1 VNGIKLTSWEEI
13 AVCSDPLEFRSFESG
28 NSVRNEFVSR
38 SLSPEYLLR
47 SSTCCIDRWARP
59 RP

>member
-1 VNGIKLTSWEEI
+1 M
-13 AVCSDPLEFRSFESG
+13 VCSDPLEFRSLDSG

-47 SSTCCIDRWARP
+47 SRTCYIERWARP